1 MIGENSSA
9 SLLPGLLQQGTLVGF
24 GKVEQNRDAQMR
36 TLLINEEDFEP
47 AKIVPVLYYAGLS
60 MSADVIQKQ
69 ISDYYEENKLPRLSE
84 AQALADLAAQDPLI
98 HPRRPEGQSEQLR
111 LWFPT
116 RIQTASCWSARLSAC
131 PFCVSVCPSSSRPPP
146 AA

>member
-1 MIGENSSA
+1 M
-9 SLLPGLLQQGTLVGF
+9 LYFGTTAYPIPEAQDMLRQEGISFDLCRIRSFPFNKEVVSF
-24 GKVEQNRDAQMR
+24 VNDHEVVFVVEQNRDAQMR

-84 AQALADLAAQDPLI
+84 
-98 HPRRPEGQSEQLR
+98 
-111 LWFPT
+111 
-116 RIQTASCWSARLSAC
+116 
-131 PFCVSVCPSSSRPPP
+131 VSK
-146 AA
+146 